1 MGTNRPRRR
10 TVRHRALRAALCA
23 VLTLRV
29 VPALSPAFGLET
41 KDKGHAR
48 ELQKVEQDL
57 RVSEARAAELRR
69 AVEALKQDR
78 AKLNQALLD
87 AGARIQT
94 LEGEIGAGE
103 ARIRQLT
110 ENEAGLRGSLES
122 RRAMLAELLAAMQRV
137 GANPPPALLVR
148 PEDALGSVRAALL
161 LGAALPELRA
171 QAEALT
177 SDLKALAAVRDRI
190 RTEQDALRRDLA
202 GLAEEHER
210 LSLLLAQKKAAEA
223 HSEQEFDA
231 ARRQAETL
239 AASARTLK
247 DLIGRAETE
256 IPSSRQAAG
265 EAELASRE
273 AERRHDPKAALASLG
288 DAARLKPAVPFAAAH
303 GLLPL
308 PASGVRLR
316 GYGDRDGFGGV
327 AKGVSIAT
335 RSGAQVTS
343 PADGWVVYAGP
354 FRSYGQLLIINAG
367 GGYHVLLAGMEKI
380 NVELGRFVLA
390 GEPVAAMGGRSAALA
405 SPESP
410 GTGQPVLYVEFRKDG
425 AAIDPSPWWAG
436 RNDEKVR
443 G

>member
-1 MGTNRPRRR
+1 MGSNRPRQLTARS
-10 TVRHRALRAALCA
+10 VAPLAALGA
-23 VLTLRV
+23 VL
-29 VPALSPAFGLET
+29 ALSPALAAEA
-41 KDKGHAR
+41 KDKTSRAQ
-48 ELQKVEQDL
+48 ELQKIEQEL
-57 RVSEARAAELRR
+57 RLSEERAAELRR
-69 AVEALKQDR
+69 QVEALRQDR
-78 AKLNQALLD
+78 TKLNQALID
-87 AGARIQT
+87 TGARIQA
-94 LEGEIGAGE
+94 LEGQISAGE
-103 ARIRQLT
+103 ARLRQLG
-110 ENEAGLRGSLES
+110 ENEAGLRGSLEA
-122 RRAMLAELLAAMQRV
+122 RRAVLAELLAAMQRV

-171 QAEALT
+171 QAEALAA
-177 SDLKALAAVRDRI
+177 DLKQLASVKERI
-190 RTEQDALRRDLA
+190 QSEQEALRRDLA
-202 GLAEEHER
+202 GLAEGREQV
-210 LSLLLAQKKAAEA
+210 SLLLVQKKAAEA
-223 HSEQEFDA
+223 TSERELDA
-231 ARRQAETL
+231 ARRQAEAL

-247 DLIGRAETE
+247 DLIGRAESE
-256 IPSSRQAAG
+256 IAPSRQAAG
-265 EAELASRE
+265 QAELASRE
-273 AERRHDPKAALASLG
+273 AERRNDPKTALAALG
-288 DAARLKPAVPFAAAH
+288 DAGRLKPAVPFASAQ

-316 GYGDRDGFGGV
+316 GYGDPDGFGSA
-327 AKGVSIAT
+327 AKGLSIAT

-367 GGYHVLLAGMEKI
+367 SGYHVLLAGMEKI